1 MNDLYTFDLL
11 ILLSGRASNL
21 INHSLA
27 ATLDSTFFH
36 LPANFSSKI
45 SGVVIHS
52 KIRSVFFYFLYTGMK
67 KEDDEEFKLEL
78 IVRRTLIIFS
88 IT

>member
-21 INHSLA
+21 INHNDLA
-27 ATLDSTFFH
+27 ATLSDRIFFH

-45 SGVVIHS
+45 EVV
-52 KIRSVFFYFLYTGMK
+52 
-67 KEDDEEFKLEL
+67 
-78 IVRRTLIIFS
+78 
-88 IT
+88 